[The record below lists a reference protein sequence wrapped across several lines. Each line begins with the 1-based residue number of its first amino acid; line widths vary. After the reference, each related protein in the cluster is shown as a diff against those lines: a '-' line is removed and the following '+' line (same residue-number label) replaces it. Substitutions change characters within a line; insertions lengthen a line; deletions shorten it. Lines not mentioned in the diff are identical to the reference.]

1 MTNWLLSDNY
11 WNHFLLI
18 APIIL
23 LKIIPGLWGEICPS
37 LIRLMIERQFLLSVS
52 FISPVLYL
60 VPHRAKLF
68 LNSLL
73 TLLYHQPLLQRYIHL
88 VHRIIIKKID
98 INRGKDITGLLDV
111 TVIEGYIMEGYT
123 SRKPF
128 VFSMAVCSLTRI
140 PTTENTWG
148 VTALKQI
155 LTLLFITIGIFALV
169 VPFIYSYVLF
179 LNGFPRTI
187 MTA

>member
-1 MTNWLLSDNY
+1 MDRQFLIDIPFIVTFMSIIIHRAALFMTSLSTIPHLQPLLW
-11 WNHFLLI
+11 WNILFYQS
-18 APIIL
+18 IL
-23 LKIIPGLWGEICPS
+23 LK
-37 LIRLMIERQFLLSVS
+37 
-52 FISPVLYL
+52 
-60 VPHRAKLF
+60 
-68 LNSLL
+68 
-73 TLLYHQPLLQRYIHL
+73 
-88 VHRIIIKKID
+88 KKELKRD
-98 INRGKDITGLLDV
+98 EDITGLLDV

-128 VFSMAVCSLTRI
+128 VFAMAVCSLTRS
-140 PTTENTWG
+140 PNDVNTWG